1 MRGPNNKDYSI
12 LAREKDLKVNEIN
25 NYHSNLDNQ
34 EKTREQNTEIY
45 QTIKSNLEDNKT
57 RFKNNQNTYLKKMD
71 RLEELKKNILKNN
84 KIIKEE
90 TRKLSKLVPIL
101 IFIILITAAVFSY

>member
-12 LAREKDLKVNEIN
+12 LTREKDLKVNEIN
-25 NYHSNLDNQ
+25 NYHSNLDSQ

-57 RFKNNQNTYLKKMD
+57 RFKNNQNAYLKKMD

-90 TRKLSKLVPIL
+90 TSKLGKLVPIL

>member
-1 MRGPNNKDYSI
+1 
-12 LAREKDLKVNEIN
+12 
-25 NYHSNLDNQ
+25 
-34 EKTREQNTEIY
+34 
-45 QTIKSNLEDNKT
+45 
-57 RFKNNQNTYLKKMD
+57 MD

>member
-57 RFKNNQNTYLKKMD
+57 RFKNNQNIYLKKMD